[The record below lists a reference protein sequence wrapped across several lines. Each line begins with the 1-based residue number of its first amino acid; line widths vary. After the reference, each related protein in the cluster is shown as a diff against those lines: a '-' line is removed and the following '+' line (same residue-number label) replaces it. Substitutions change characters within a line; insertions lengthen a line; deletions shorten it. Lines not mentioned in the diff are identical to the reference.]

1 VCCRQAGTTP
11 GWLEIFQSCN
21 QTLEKVQQSLADYL
35 EIKRTAFPRFY
46 FLSDDE
52 LLEILSQSKNPRAV
66 QPHLQKCF
74 DGIASLEFGEGMQAV
89 DVIAMI
95 SGAAMSMPCIHECTS
110 RLDRVQAVHANCTR
124 THKTHYCTYK
134 IHYCA
139 SCCLLCLQLAMM
151 HGYSVRIIAGMAHVC
166 CCTCCVHHCF
176 CHTCLPGMRLCYAA
190 NRGG

>member
-1 VCCRQAGTTP
+1 MGHDHLVLIVHKPILRAGLHDKAFLLQAGTTP
-11 GWLEIFQSCN
+11 GWLDIFQNCN

-74 DGIASLEFGEGMQAV
+74 DGIASLEFGEGLQAV

-95 SGAAMSMPCIHECTS
+95 SGLPHATKCPTRQQQCFTSTQAA
-110 RLDRVQAVHANCTR
+110 DTR
-124 THKTHYCTYK
+124 TV
-134 IHYCA
+134 
-139 SCCLLCLQLAMM
+139 LL
-151 HGYSVRIIAGMAHVC
+151 
-166 CCTCCVHHCF
+166 
-176 CHTCLPGMRLCYAA
+176 P
-190 NRGG
+190 

>member
-1 VCCRQAGTTP
+1 MLSLQAGTTP

-35 EIKRTAFPRFY
+35 EVKRTAFPRFF

-74 DGIASLEFGEGMQAV
+74 DGIASLEFGEGLQAV

-95 SGAAMSMPCIHECTS
+95 SGDALASIH
-110 RLDRVQAVHANCTR
+110 LLGAVALC
-124 THKTHYCTYK
+124 
-134 IHYCA
+134 
-139 SCCLLCLQLAMM
+139 SCHIVVLL
-151 HGYSVRIIAGMAHVC
+151 
-166 CCTCCVHHCF
+166 
-176 CHTCLPGMRLCYAA
+176 
-190 NRGG
+190 

>member
-1 VCCRQAGTTP
+1 MSLQAGTTP

-35 EIKRTAFPRFY
+35 EVKRTAFPRFY

-74 DGIASLEFGEGMQAV
+74 DGIASLEFGEGLQAV

-95 SGAAMSMPCIHECTS
+95 SGEASSSTYVVGAIKLWSCHSVVLLQSGAAICNCILFCIGG
-110 RLDRVQAVHANCTR
+110 
-124 THKTHYCTYK
+124 K
-134 IHYCA
+134 
-139 SCCLLCLQLAMM
+139 LL
-151 HGYSVRIIAGMAHVC
+151 YN
-166 CCTCCVHHCF
+166 T
-176 CHTCLPGMRLCYAA
+176 
-190 NRGG
+190 